1 MIDIF
6 KEVSDFAK
14 SEIPTCHRLPIAII
28 GAGGIVDGA
37 HLPAYKKAGLEV
49 VGITDVDIDRAH
61 EVAARHGV
69 PKVYPDLATLLR
81 VSKAQVIDI
90 AVPPAAQRDIFIDVA
105 KSGRHILAQK
115 PLATS
120 VADGEKIIQA
130 ANQAGIIAV
139 VNQQLRFEEGIAA
152 AYKMVDLGWIGK
164 ITAISIT
171 VNLATPWEMFPWAKN
186 MEKLEIMVHSIHY
199 HDLIRWFLGDP
210 LSVYSVAGRTKGQF
224 PIGETRTIST
234 YKYREEVTAF
244 IHANHV
250 NRGGDNYAEFRI
262 DGDAGSIRG
271 TLGLLY
277 DYPTG
282 RVDTLEV
289 NSLELPTDGWTPY
302 PVTTRWFPDAF
313 IGSMGSLLA
322 AIANQANNLQ
332 PRSSVIENL
341 GTLKLIAALYQSID
355 TNQVIKL

>member
-1 MIDIF
+1 MIDLF
-6 KEVSDFAK
+6 KEVSEFAK
-14 SEIPTCHRLPIAII
+14 LEIPESIKLPIAIV

-37 HLPAYKKAGLEV
+37 HLLAYKKAGLEI
-49 VGITDVDIDRAH
+49 VGITDVDQDRAKD
-61 EVAARHGV
+61 VASRHDIST
-69 PKVYPDLATLLR
+69 VYPDLASMLR
-81 VSKAQVIDI
+81 DSKAKVIDI
-90 AVPPAAQRDIFIDVA
+90 AVPPAVQRDVFIEVA

-115 PLATS
+115 PLATT
-120 VADGEKIIQA
+120 VADGELIIKA
-130 ANQAGIIAV
+130 ANESGIIAG

-164 ITAISIT
+164 VTSISIT

-199 HDLIRWFLGDP
+199 HDVIRWFLGDP
-210 LSVYSVAGRTKGQF
+210 ISVYSLAGRTKGQF
-224 PIGETRTIST
+224 PIGETRTVST
-234 YKYREEVTAF
+234 YKYPDEVIA
-244 IHANHV
+244 IVHANHV

-262 DGDAGSIRG
+262 DGDSGSIRG

-289 NSLELPTDGWTPY
+289 NSSKLPTDGWTPY

-313 IGSMGSLLA
+313 IGTMGSLLG
-322 AIANQANNLQ
+322 AIAGKDTL
-332 PRSSVIENL
+332 RSSVEENL
-341 GTLKLIAALYQSID
+341 GTLKLVAALYESIAK
-355 TNQVIKL
+355 NRVVEL

>member
-1 MIDIF
+1 MIDLF
-6 KEVSDFAK
+6 KEVSEFAK
-14 SEIPTCHRLPIAII
+14 LEIPESHKLPIAIV

-37 HLPAYKKAGLEV
+37 HLPAYKKAGLEI
-49 VGITDVDIDRAH
+49 VGITDVDQDRAKD
-61 EVAARHGV
+61 VANRHGISI
-69 PKVYPDLATLLR
+69 VYPDLSTMLR
-81 VSKAQVIDI
+81 DSKAKVIDI
-90 AVPPAAQRDIFIDVA
+90 AVPPAVQRDVFIEVA

-115 PLATS
+115 PLATT
-120 VADGEKIIQA
+120 VVDGELMVKA
-130 ANQAGIIAV
+130 AKESGIIAG

-164 ITAISIT
+164 VTSISIT

-199 HDLIRWFLGDP
+199 HDVIRWFLGDP
-210 LSVYSVAGRTKGQF
+210 ISVYSLAGRTKGQF
-224 PIGETRTIST
+224 PIGETRTVST
-234 YKYREEVTAF
+234 YKYPDEVSA
-244 IHANHV
+244 IVHANHV

-262 DGDAGSIRG
+262 DGDSGSIRG

-289 NSLELPTDGWTPY
+289 NSSKLPTDGWTPY

-313 IGSMGSLLA
+313 IGTMGYLLG
-322 AIANQANNLQ
+322 AIAGKDTL
-332 PRSSVIENL
+332 RSSVEENL
-341 GTLKLIAALYQSID
+341 GTLKLVAALYESIA
-355 TNQVIKL
+355 NNRVVEL

>member
-1 MIDIF
+1 MIDLF

-14 SEIPTCHRLPIAII
+14 LEIPESIKLPIAIV

-37 HLPAYKKAGLEV
+37 HLLAYKKAGLEI
-49 VGITDVDIDRAH
+49 VGITDVDQDRAKD
-61 EVAARHGV
+61 VASRHDIST
-69 PKVYPDLATLLR
+69 VYPDLASMLR
-81 VSKAQVIDI
+81 DSKAKVIDI
-90 AVPPAAQRDIFIDVA
+90 AVPPAVQRDVFIEVA

-115 PLATS
+115 PLATT
-120 VADGEKIIQA
+120 VADGELIIKA
-130 ANQAGIIAV
+130 ANDSGIIAG

-152 AYKMVDLGWIGK
+152 AYKMVDLGWVGK
-164 ITAISIT
+164 VTSISIT

-199 HDLIRWFLGDP
+199 HDVIRWFLGDP
-210 LSVYSVAGRTKGQF
+210 ISVYSVAGRTKGQF
-224 PIGETRTIST
+224 PIGETRTVST
-234 YKYREEVTAF
+234 YKYPDEVTA
-244 IHANHV
+244 IVHANHV

-262 DGDAGSIRG
+262 DGESGSIRG

-289 NSLELPTDGWTPY
+289 NSSKLPTDGWTPY

-313 IGSMGSLLA
+313 IGTMGSLLG
-322 AIANQANNLQ
+322 AIAGKNSL
-332 PRSSVIENL
+332 RSSVEENL
-341 GTLKLIAALYQSID
+341 GTLKLVAALYESIA
-355 TNQVIKL
+355 TNRVVEL

>member
-1 MIDIF
+1 MIDLF
-6 KEVSDFAK
+6 KEVSEFAK
-14 SEIPTCHRLPIAII
+14 LEISESIKLPIAIV

-37 HLPAYKKAGLEV
+37 HLLAYKKAGLEI
-49 VGITDVDIDRAH
+49 VGITDVDQDRAKD
-61 EVAARHGV
+61 VASRHDIST
-69 PKVYPDLATLLR
+69 VYPDLASMLR
-81 VSKAQVIDI
+81 DSQAKVIDI
-90 AVPPAAQRDIFIDVA
+90 AVPPAVQRDVFIEVA

-120 VADGEKIIQA
+120 VADGEMIIKA
-130 ANQAGIIAV
+130 SKDSGIIAG

-152 AYKMVDLGWIGK
+152 AYKMVDLGWVGK
-164 ITAISIT
+164 VTSISIT

-199 HDLIRWFLGDP
+199 HDVIRWFLGEP
-210 LSVYSVAGRTKGQF
+210 ISVYSVAGRTKGQF
-224 PIGETRTIST
+224 PIGETRTVST
-234 YKYREEVTAF
+234 YKYPDEVSA
-244 IHANHV
+244 IVHANHV

-262 DGDAGSIRG
+262 DGDSGSIRG

-289 NSLELPTDGWTPY
+289 NSSKLPTDGWTPY

-313 IGSMGSLLA
+313 IGTMGSLLG
-322 AIANQANNLQ
+322 AIAGKNSL
-332 PRSSVIENL
+332 RSSVEENL
-341 GTLKLIAALYQSID
+341 GTLKLVAALYESIA
-355 TNQVIKL
+355 TNRVVEL

>member
-1 MIDIF
+1 MIDLF
-6 KEVSDFAK
+6 KEVSEFAK
-14 SEIPTCHRLPIAII
+14 LQISESIKLPIAIV

-37 HLPAYKKAGLEV
+37 HLLAYKKAGLEI
-49 VGITDVDIDRAH
+49 VGITDVDQDRAKD
-61 EVAARHGV
+61 VANRHDIST
-69 PKVYPDLATLLR
+69 VYPDLSTMLR
-81 VSKAQVIDI
+81 DSKAKVIDI
-90 AVPPAAQRDIFIDVA
+90 AVPPAVQRDVFIEVA

-120 VADGEKIIQA
+120 VADGEMIIKA
-130 ANQAGIIAV
+130 SKDSGIIAG

-152 AYKMVDLGWIGK
+152 AYKMVDLGWVGK
-164 ITAISIT
+164 VTSISIT

-199 HDLIRWFLGDP
+199 HDVIRWFLGEP
-210 LSVYSVAGRTKGQF
+210 ISVYSVAGRTKGQF
-224 PIGETRTIST
+224 PIGETRTVST
-234 YKYREEVTAF
+234 YKYPDEVSA
-244 IHANHV
+244 IVHANHV

-262 DGDAGSIRG
+262 DGDSGSIRG

-289 NSLELPTDGWTPY
+289 NSAKLKTDGWTPY

-313 IGSMGSLLA
+313 IGTMGSLLG
-322 AIANQANNLQ
+322 AIAGKNSL
-332 PRSSVIENL
+332 RSSVEENL
-341 GTLKLIAALYQSID
+341 GTLKLVAALYESIA
-355 TNQVIKL
+355 TNRVVEL

>member
-1 MIDIF
+1 MIDLF

-14 SEIPTCHRLPIAII
+14 LEISESIKLPIAIV

-37 HLPAYKKAGLEV
+37 HLLAYKKAGLEI
-49 VGITDVDIDRAH
+49 VGITDVDQDRAKD
-61 EVAARHGV
+61 VASRHDIST
-69 PKVYPDLATLLR
+69 VYPDLASMLR
-81 VSKAQVIDI
+81 DSKAKVIDI
-90 AVPPAAQRDIFIDVA
+90 AVPPAVQRDVFIEVA

-115 PLATS
+115 PLATT
-120 VADGEKIIQA
+120 VADGELIIKA
-130 ANQAGIIAV
+130 ANESGIIAG

-152 AYKMVDLGWIGK
+152 AYKMVDLGWVGK
-164 ITAISIT
+164 VTSISIT

-199 HDLIRWFLGDP
+199 HDVIRWFLGEP
-210 LSVYSVAGRTKGQF
+210 ISVYSVAGRTKGQF
-224 PIGETRTIST
+224 PIGETRTVST
-234 YKYREEVTAF
+234 YKYPDEVSA
-244 IHANHV
+244 IVHANHV

-262 DGDAGSIRG
+262 DGDSGSIRG

-289 NSLELPTDGWTPY
+289 NSSKLPTDGWTPY

-313 IGSMGSLLA
+313 IGTMGSLLG
-322 AIANQANNLQ
+322 AIAGKNSL
-332 PRSSVIENL
+332 RSSVEENL
-341 GTLKLIAALYQSID
+341 GTLKLVAALYESIA
-355 TNQVIKL
+355 TNRVVEL

>member
-1 MIDIF
+1 MIDLF
-6 KEVSDFAK
+6 KEVSEFAK
-14 SEIPTCHRLPIAII
+14 LEISESIKLPIAIV

-37 HLPAYKKAGLEV
+37 HLLAYKKAGLEI
-49 VGITDVDIDRAH
+49 VGITDVDQDRAKD
-61 EVAARHGV
+61 VASRHNIST
-69 PKVYPDLATLLR
+69 VYPDLASMLSD
-81 VSKAQVIDI
+81 SKAKVIDI
-90 AVPPAAQRDIFIDVA
+90 AVPPAVQRDVFIEVA

-120 VADGEKIIQA
+120 VADGEMIIKA
-130 ANQAGIIAV
+130 SKDSGIIAG

-152 AYKMVDLGWIGK
+152 AYKMVDLGWVGK
-164 ITAISIT
+164 VTSISIT

-199 HDLIRWFLGDP
+199 HDVIRWFLGEP
-210 LSVYSVAGRTKGQF
+210 ISVYSVAGRTKGQF
-224 PIGETRTIST
+224 PIGETRTVST
-234 YKYREEVTAF
+234 YKYPDEVSA
-244 IHANHV
+244 IVHANHV

-262 DGDAGSIRG
+262 DGDSGSIRG

-289 NSLELPTDGWTPY
+289 NSAKLPTDGWTPY

-313 IGSMGSLLA
+313 IGTMGSLLG
-322 AIANQANNLQ
+322 AIAGKNSL
-332 PRSSVIENL
+332 RSSVEENL
-341 GTLKLIAALYQSID
+341 GTLKLVAALYESIA
-355 TNQVIKL
+355 TNRVVEL

>member
-1 MIDIF
+1 MIDLF

-14 SEIPTCHRLPIAII
+14 LEIPESIKLPIAIV

-37 HLPAYKKAGLEV
+37 HLLAYKKAGLEI
-49 VGITDVDIDRAH
+49 VGITDVDQDRAKG
-61 EVAARHGV
+61 VASRHDIST
-69 PKVYPDLATLLR
+69 VYPDLSTMLR
-81 VSKAQVIDI
+81 DSKAKVIDI
-90 AVPPAAQRDIFIDVA
+90 AVPPAVQRDVFIEVA

-115 PLATS
+115 PLATT
-120 VADGEKIIQA
+120 VADGELIIKA
-130 ANQAGIIAV
+130 ANESGIIAG

-152 AYKMVDLGWIGK
+152 AYKMVDLGWVGK
-164 ITAISIT
+164 VTSISIT

-199 HDLIRWFLGDP
+199 HDVIRWFLGEP
-210 LSVYSVAGRTKGQF
+210 ISVYSVAGRTKGQF
-224 PIGETRTIST
+224 PIGETRTVST
-234 YKYREEVTAF
+234 YKYPDEVSA
-244 IHANHV
+244 IVHANHV

-262 DGDAGSIRG
+262 DGDSGSIRG

-289 NSLELPTDGWTPY
+289 NSSKLPTDGWTPY

-313 IGSMGSLLA
+313 IGTMGSLLG
-322 AIANQANNLQ
+322 AIAGKNSL
-332 PRSSVIENL
+332 RSSVEENL
-341 GTLKLIAALYQSID
+341 GTLKLVAALYESIA
-355 TNQVIKL
+355 TNRVVEL

>member
-1 MIDIF
+1 MIDLF
-6 KEVSDFAK
+6 KEVSEFAK
-14 SEIPTCHRLPIAII
+14 LEISESIKLPIAIV

-37 HLPAYKKAGLEV
+37 HLLAYKKAGLEI
-49 VGITDVDIDRAH
+49 VGITDVDQDRAKD
-61 EVAARHGV
+61 VASRHDIST
-69 PKVYPDLATLLR
+69 VYPDLASMLR
-81 VSKAQVIDI
+81 DSQAKVIDI
-90 AVPPAAQRDIFIDVA
+90 AVPPAVKRDVFIEVA

-120 VADGEKIIQA
+120 VADGEMIIKA
-130 ANQAGIIAV
+130 SKDSGIIAG

-152 AYKMVDLGWIGK
+152 AYKMVDLGWVGK
-164 ITAISIT
+164 VTSISIT

-199 HDLIRWFLGDP
+199 HDVIRWFLGEP
-210 LSVYSVAGRTKGQF
+210 ISVYSVAGRTKGQF
-224 PIGETRTIST
+224 PIGETRTVST
-234 YKYREEVTAF
+234 YKYPDEVSA
-244 IHANHV
+244 IVHANHV

-262 DGDAGSIRG
+262 DGDSGSIRG

-289 NSLELPTDGWTPY
+289 NSSKLPTDGWTPY

-313 IGSMGSLLA
+313 IGTMGSLLG
-322 AIANQANNLQ
+322 AIAGKNSL
-332 PRSSVIENL
+332 RSSVEENL
-341 GTLKLIAALYQSID
+341 GTLKLVAALYESIA
-355 TNQVIKL
+355 TNRVVEL